1 MLREP
6 HEVEAEGVEPR
17 DLIQDLRV
25 EPRTRDPG
33 VRRVPE
39 VVDDA
44 QAERKGAQYAL
55 DGFGGWMLLR
65 TTATSAAA
73 CVASIRESP
82 DSVRNRYPASIIF
95 AA

>member
-1 MLREP
+1 MLGEP
-6 HEVEAEGVEPR
+6 HQVETEGVEPR
-17 DLIQDLRV
+17 DLIQYLRV
-25 EPRTRDPG
+25 ESLTRNPG

-44 QAERKGAQYAL
+44 QPEGKGAQYAL
-55 DGFGGWMLLR
+55 DGFGGWMLFR
-65 TTATSAAA
+65 MTATSAAA